1 MTGFEPRPSGLEM
14 TALPTEP
21 QPQIFTQ
28 THELCQCLKVF
39 YIFCWLD
46 HRKMSFYLV
55 PLMPWM
61 NHVGNIHLV
70 VLLCATDLQFL
81 GSMRGVSTDHLLQ
94 PFRCLKAL
102 SDQTQTAT
110 CLKWTFA
117 FLYRYKNSYLCM
129 GQCRLLQKTQ
139 WYVSSLNVPK
149 SFKMC
154 QSQQLF
160 VYFRSSLIT
169 NQT

>member
-1 MTGFEPRPSGLEM
+1 MTGFEPRPSGLET

-81 GSMRGVSTDHLLQ
+81 GSMRGVSTDHLL
-94 PFRCLKAL
+94 
-102 SDQTQTAT
+102 
-110 CLKWTFA
+110 
-117 FLYRYKNSYLCM
+117 
-129 GQCRLLQKTQ
+129 
-139 WYVSSLNVPK
+139 
-149 SFKMC
+149 
-154 QSQQLF
+154 
-160 VYFRSSLIT
+160 
-169 NQT
+169 